1 MTSHKSSD
9 KSKQKHRSNSSSS
22 NNWRIQMPTGAVV
35 RRFCFGDYDGEGAK
49 VTELPQKFVSY
60 SWFIKPGLDLAL
72 QKIYDHY
79 GTMNDIFIACPTY
92 WKASCSMTDDDV
104 VDMQFAVTGK
114 KFKHEGTIAAA
125 MMREFAEETGSAP
138 RKMELICQLRSN
150 KGDSYTTYVTYADQV
165 CAHDPER
172 DFFRVSPDVRNSRCQ
187 GVLAGREDELVN
199 LIESVTHR
207 ASSLTEAERKELRG
221 VSILPLRM
229 AIEHVEAEGCK

>member
-1 MTSHKSSD
+1 
-9 KSKQKHRSNSSSS
+9 
-22 NNWRIQMPTGAVV
+22 MPTGAVV

-221 VSILPLRM
+221 VSILPLKM